1 MIVWQNEFL
10 VSNFPNTKSRSQA
23 LEKRHHCFYPHS
35 LMVFAQQTVVKAQEG
50 EAADKSRPHRL
61 RTSEDDAASLLA
73 GLSSLAFLSVVAE
86 YHAVVRIL
94 TVLSTYH
101 RLNTEPG
108 NFSSREASPSSAH
121 ERPLLRSRRPA
132 FRGRLRWPLSC
143 LTRDSSE
150 PTVS

>member
-1 MIVWQNEFL
+1 
-10 VSNFPNTKSRSQA
+10 
-23 LEKRHHCFYPHS
+23 
-35 LMVFAQQTVVKAQEG
+35 MVFTQQTVVKAQEG

-73 GLSSLAFLSVVAE
+73 GLSLAFLSVVAE

-132 FRGRLRWPLSC
+132 FRGRLR
-143 LTRDSSE
+143 
-150 PTVS
+150 